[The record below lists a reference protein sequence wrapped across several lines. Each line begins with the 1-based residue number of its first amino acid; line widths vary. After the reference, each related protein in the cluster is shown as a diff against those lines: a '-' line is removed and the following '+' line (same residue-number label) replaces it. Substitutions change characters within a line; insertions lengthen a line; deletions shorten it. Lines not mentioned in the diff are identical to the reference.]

1 MLLVKYSQ
9 GLAMWIDVGGESGDK
24 PTHSHRRENNSS
36 TSFFFWLKKKHGTCL
51 KVEYHA
57 NFIYLF
63 IYGVFI
69 CKFNKDHN
77 CIFILKKRKKKVH

>member
-1 MLLVKYSQ
+1 MWVENLEINPLIHIEEKITVVLFFLV
-9 GLAMWIDVGGESGDK
+9 
-24 PTHSHRRENNSS
+24 
-36 TSFFFWLKKKHGTCL
+36 KKKHGTCL

-63 IYGVFI
+63 IYGFFI

-77 CIFILKKRKKKVH
+77 CIFILKKRKRKRKKKVH